1 MPPDDGSS
9 GTTPEMRKT
18 PVGEA
23 PRANARVSDACGAEN
38 TPPVSA
44 RTRSRARET
53 PRTDVGAMRERAE
66 ALGAELART
75 PSGASVASA
84 LARRWEDRGRE
95 RGSGER
101 STLGRNVEGSGEG
114 SAWREELTRTRER
127 LARTRERASAERETT
142 AVLSDGV
149 EESSDEGE
157 DVDEETVVEALERRL
172 EGAIVDE
179 VDGESPSSALARE
192 TREQNA
198 ALRAELEAMR
208 RDSEAARVA
217 EESQS
222 EDDADVSFES
232 PNMDDPQVAVVV
244 ERVRLLSERKSREVA
259 RKLVVANEH
268 VARYRARV
276 GELELKLEG
285 AQAEAQAHEKRVQ
298 SAVNEAVREVW
309 AKMDVA
315 NAQCIKAE
323 RERAAAEADAS
334 EAHRR
339 AIELESRL
347 QQSERELKESQAA
360 RKRADDDLVMLRELA
375 SEASEIA
382 TQRMEAELDA
392 AREEI
397 ERLTERLDEFQ
408 ETANE
413 KVYFQTENERL
424 ERELDELRNELSWRK
439 AGEAELR
446 AALER
451 SEGEIVLHRA
461 ESSKSESDVN
471 AAMEAKNAELDD
483 VRRALVA
490 AESRA
495 VASEASAARAT
506 LELETLRTQ
515 KAEFESAL
523 QSVTVDGS
531 SKRLEL
537 EKDYAAAMI
546 NMQDL
551 ASALEEVQ
559 YELKQMKIDKERA
572 LVEAQDARRAAAEAA
587 SLEEYK
593 RVDLTTELETAL
605 EYNAQMREELI
616 TLQER
621 ERDLLAQL
629 DDAIV
634 AARLADE
641 ETEVDVETLPE
652 QDDPSTPSPMK
663 NARSRASSS
672 GSRKMNVANLVAT
685 NRDLVELASRQ
696 SNEISRLQSE
706 RSRLRAESSKNESTQ
721 TLLKKLK
728 DDNYV
733 LACKLKSTLQKTS
746 DEIKARQLVE
756 SRLHEHERAAR
767 ELELTIEELR
777 NELVRVRELQHAA
790 GAVSQKDSSV
800 IEELRAE
807 LAEVKRTLR
816 ENESARRDESHS
828 QQTRDEE
835 TSAFAEFLAREAVEA
850 EAAEAKHDAYA
861 KRLQEEIEQVK
872 RESESVKCA
881 QVDGDAIETAKEAT
895 DLALEV
901 CESTKQR
908 ALYYKSVAKQVY
920 GKLQAQRRAYERRL
934 AAMKRELDVLV
945 STADAPTTPTLRT
958 PITAFARKHTFLL
971 DSA

>member
-1 MPPDDGSS
+1 MS
-9 GTTPEMRKT
+9 GTTPEGRKT
-18 PVGEA
+18 PLGGHA
-23 PRANARVSDACGAEN
+23 RALARVSGASAGEN

-44 RTRSRARET
+44 RTRSRAHAT
-53 PRTDVGAMRERAE
+53 PGTDGRAVSGRAE
-66 ALGAELART
+66 ALGAALART
-75 PSGASVASA
+75 PSGAAVASA

-95 RGSGER
+95 RGSGDR
-101 STLGRNVEGSGEG
+101 STLGRSVGGSGEG

-142 AVLSDGV
+142 VAVSDAE
-149 EESSDEGE
+149 EESPDEGE
-157 DVDEETVVEALERRL
+157 EEEEETVVEALERRL
-172 EGAIVDE
+172 EGAMVDE
-179 VDGESPSSALARE
+179 VEGESPSSALARE

-198 ALRAELEAMR
+198 ALRAEVEAMR
-208 RDSEAARVA
+208 RDSEAARAV
-217 EESQS
+217 EESES
-222 EDDADVSFES
+222 EDEADASFES

-244 ERVRLLSERKSREVA
+244 ERARLLSERKSREVA

-268 VARYRARV
+268 VARLKARV
-276 GELELKLEG
+276 SELELKLED
-285 AQAEAQAHEKRVQ
+285 AQANEQAHEKRVQ
-298 SAVNEAVREVW
+298 GAVHEAVREVW
-309 AKMDVA
+309 AKMDDA

-334 EAHRR
+334 EANRR
-339 AIELESRL
+339 AIELEFRL
-347 QQSERELKESQAA
+347 QQSERALKESQAS
-360 RKRADDDLVMLRELA
+360 RKRADDDLAMLRELA

-382 TQRMEAELDA
+382 ARGMEAELDA

-397 ERLTERLDEFQ
+397 ERLTERLDEVQ
-408 ETANE
+408 EVANE
-413 KVYFQTENERL
+413 KVYFETENERL
-424 ERELDELRNELSWRK
+424 EHELDALRNEISWRK

-461 ESSKSESDVN
+461 ESSKSESDVY
-471 AAMEAKNAELDD
+471 AVMEAKNAELDEM
-483 VRRALVA
+483 RRALVA

-495 VASEASAARAT
+495 TASEASAARAT
-506 LELETLRTQ
+506 SELETLRAQ

-523 QSVTVDGS
+523 QSVTVNGS

-537 EKDYAAAMI
+537 EKDYAAAMV

-559 YELKQMKIDKERA
+559 YELKQIKVDKERA
-572 LVEAQDARRAAAEAA
+572 LIEAQDARRAAAEAA
-587 SLEEYK
+587 SSEEYK

-605 EYNAQMREELI
+605 EYNAQLREELI

-621 ERDLLAQL
+621 ERDLLSQL
-629 DDAIV
+629 DDAVI

-652 QDDPSTPSPMK
+652 TDDPSTPSPMK

-696 SNEISRLQSE
+696 SSDISRLQAE
-706 RSRLRAESSKNESTQ
+706 RSKLRAELSKNESAQ
-721 TLLKKLK
+721 ALLKKLK

-767 ELELTIEELR
+767 ALEHTIEELR
-777 NELVRVRELQHAA
+777 NELVRMRELQQETP
-790 GAVSQKDSSV
+790 AVSHKDSSV

-816 ENESARRDESHS
+816 ENESARRDESHAR
-828 QQTRDEE
+828 QARDDE
-835 TSAFAEFLAREAVEA
+835 TSAFAEYLAHEAAEA

-861 KRLQEEIEQVK
+861 KRLQEEIERVR
-872 RESESVKCA
+872 RESESVKLA
-881 QVDGDAIETAKEAT
+881 QVDGDALETAKEAT

-920 GKLQAQRRAYERRL
+920 GKLQAQRAAYERRID
-934 AAMKRELDVLV
+934 AMKRKLDVLV
-945 STADAPTTPTLRT
+945 STAEAPATPTLRT
-958 PITAFARKHTFLL
+958 PITTFARKHAFLL